1 MPEQFENPEATK
13 LENDT
18 VSSESP
24 EKAIERIA
32 EEAAQKS
39 TLTEH
44 KYDKDHKIFSI

>member
-13 LENDT
+13 LENDM

-32 EEAAQKS
+32 EEAAQNPRSGKRNS
-39 TLTEH
+39 TRT
-44 KYDKDHKIFSI
+44 HKIFTI

>member
-18 VSSESP
+18 VSNESP

-39 TLTEH
+39 SLRE
-44 KYDKDHKIFSI
+44 KKFDKDHKIFSI